1 MWNRFHIENEQY
13 ILRRG
18 KIMRFMKKAAFVA
31 TAVLMAGSAVAFA
44 SCGDAEAEDTADTK
58 KVLMWI
64 NKTLEQ
70 AEGGVYKS
78 LAEAFNKAD
87 FKTQDGRHI
96 EVVLRSQTDA
106 ETLENT
112 LQTAKASGNR
122 FPDVLAVDAPKIAK
136 YQKDNWIRDI
146 SEFLTPQEKADY
158 MDSVIEQAT
167 IGGKLYALSAMETPT
182 ALFYNKEIV
191 TQEVLT
197 RAGVGSY
204 ATPQNP
210 WTWDQLAAVLGEING
225 SAAKIDMTYG
235 FGGNAGNFY
244 FYAPLVDS
252 VGGTICDATTGKLSG
267 HLDSAEAVN
276 AFKSLGKVNQYR
288 YQGSSQYAIVT
299 GEAAF
304 VMHGPWLLN
313 NIVSSQYNGDL
324 DKIGAMPMPVVVK
337 TDGTT
342 RGNVVSGCGSWC
354 LGVSPDTKDAYASAQ
369 VVKYFTSAE
378 ASLKYFEAI
387 GTFPTHKS
395 SYEDENVNED
405 LQSGAYKQVSDLMAF
420 ASPRPV
426 SVYSGE
432 YELAFKD
439 IIDYIRTNNNLDN
452 IQAKISEIAS
462 THDTYIR

>member
-1 MWNRFHIENEQY
+1 MKF
-13 ILRRG
+13 L
-18 KIMRFMKKAAFVA
+18 KKAAFVA
-31 TAVLMAGSAVAFA
+31 TAAVMAGSAVALA
-44 SCGDAEAEDTADTK
+44 ACGDADLEDTADTK

-78 LAEAFNKAD
+78 LAEAFNKED

-106 ETLENT
+106 ETLQNT

-136 YQKDNWIRDI
+136 YQKDGWIRDI
-146 SEFLTPQEKADY
+146 SEYLTAEEKDDY

-167 IGGKLYALSAMETPT
+167 IDGKLYALSAMETPT
-182 ALFYNKEIV
+182 ALYYNKEIV

-210 WTWDQLAAVLGEING
+210 WTWDQLAAVLGAISG
-225 SAAKIDMTYG
+225 GAAKIDMTYG

-252 VGGTICDATTGKLSG
+252 VGAKVCDPATGKLSG
-267 HLDSAEAVN
+267 NLDSAEAVN
-276 AFKSLGKVNQYR
+276 AFASLGKVNQYR
-288 YQGSSQYAIVT
+288 YSGSSQYALVT

-304 VMHGPWLLN
+304 VIHGPWLLN
-313 NIVSSQYNGDL
+313 NIVASQYNSEL
-324 DKIGAMPMPVVVK
+324 NNIGAMPMPVVVK
-337 TDGTT
+337 TDGVTK
-342 RGNVVSGCGSWC
+342 GEVVSGCGSWC

-378 ASLKYFEAI
+378 ASMKYFEAI

-395 SYEDENVNED
+395 SYEDEGVNED
-405 LQSGAYKQVSDLMAF
+405 LQTGAYKEVADLMNY

-426 SVYSGE
+426 SVFTGE

-439 IIDYIRTNNNLDN
+439 VIDYIRTNDNLSG
-452 IQAKISEIAS
+452 IQAKITEIAA

>member
-1 MWNRFHIENEQY
+1 MKF
-13 ILRRG
+13 L
-18 KIMRFMKKAAFVA
+18 KKAAFLT
-31 TAVLMAGSAVAFA
+31 TAAIMAGSAISIAA
-44 SCGDAEAEDTADTK
+44 CGDSDLEDTADTK

-78 LAEAFNKAD
+78 LAESFNAAD

-106 ETLENT
+106 ETLQST

-136 YQKDNWIRDI
+136 YQKDGWIRDI
-146 SEFLTPQEKADY
+146 SDYLTAEEKADY
-158 MDSVIEQAT
+158 MDSVIKQAT
-167 IGGKLYALSAMETPT
+167 IDGKLYALSAMETPT
-182 ALFYNKEIV
+182 ALYYNKEIV

-197 RAGVGSY
+197 RAGVSSY

-210 WTWDQLAAVLGEING
+210 WTWDELAAVLGQING
-225 SAAKIDMTYG
+225 NAAKIDMTYG

-252 VGGTICDATTGKLSG
+252 VGARVCDPATGKLTG
-267 HLDSAEAVN
+267 NLDSAESVN
-276 AFKSLGKVNQYR
+276 AFASLGKVNRYR
-288 YQGSSQYAIVT
+288 YSGSSQYALVT

-304 VMHGPWLLN
+304 VIHGPWLLN
-313 NIVSSQYNGDL
+313 NIVASQYSSQL
-324 DKIGAMPMPVVVK
+324 DNIGAMPMPVVVK

-342 RGNVVSGCGSWC
+342 RGKVVSGCGSWC

-378 ASLKYFEAI
+378 ASMKYFEAI

-395 SYEDENVNED
+395 AYEGEDVNED
-405 LQSGAYKQVSDLMAF
+405 LQTGAYKEVSELMAY

-426 SVYSGE
+426 SVYTGE

-439 IIDYIRTNNNLDN
+439 IIDYIRTNTDLSG
-452 IQAKISEIAS
+452 IQSKIPSISS

>member
-1 MWNRFHIENEQY
+1 M
-13 ILRRG
+13 
-18 KIMRFMKKAAFVA
+18 KFMKRAAFVTIA
-31 TAVLMAGSAVAFA
+31 ALMAGSVMAFA
-44 SCGDAEAEDTADTK
+44 SCGDSELEDTADTR

-78 LAEAFNKAD
+78 LAESFNKAD
-87 FKTQDGRHI
+87 FKTEDGKHI

-106 ETLENT
+106 ETLEST

-122 FPDVLAVDAPKIAK
+122 FPDVLAVDAPKIAQ
-136 YQKDNWIRDI
+136 YQEDNWIRDI
-146 SEFLTPQEKADY
+146 SEYFTAEEKADY

-167 IGGKLYALSAMETPT
+167 IDGKLYALSAMETPT

-204 ATPQNP
+204 ATPENP
-210 WTWDQLAAVLGEING
+210 WTWDDLAAVLAEIGGN
-225 SAAKIDMTYG
+225 SAKIDMTYG

-252 VGGTICDATTGKLSG
+252 VGGSVCDPSTGKLSG
-267 HLDSAEAVN
+267 NLDSVEAVN
-276 AFKSLGKVNQYR
+276 AFKSLGKVNSYR

-313 NIVSSQYNGDL
+313 NIVSSQYSSDL

-342 RGNVVSGCGSWC
+342 GKVVSGCGSWC

-378 ASLKYFEAI
+378 ASLRYFEAI

-395 SYEDENVNED
+395 CYEDENVNED
-405 LQSGAYKQVSDLMAF
+405 LQSGAYKQLSDLMAY

-426 SVYSGE
+426 SVYTGE

-452 IQAKISEIAS
+452 IQSKISEIAS

>member
-1 MWNRFHIENEQY
+1 MKF
-13 ILRRG
+13 L
-18 KIMRFMKKAAFVA
+18 KKAAFVA
-31 TAVLMAGSAVAFA
+31 TAAVMAGSAVALA
-44 SCGDAEAEDTADTK
+44 SCGDPDLEDTADTK

-78 LAEAFNKAD
+78 IAEAFNKED

-106 ETLENT
+106 ETLQST

-136 YQKDNWIRDI
+136 YQKDGWIRDI
-146 SEFLTPQEKADY
+146 SEFLTQEEKDDY

-167 IGGKLYALSAMETPT
+167 IDGKLYALSAMETPT

-191 TQEVLT
+191 TQDVLT
-197 RAGVGSY
+197 RANVSAY

-210 WTWDQLAAVLGEING
+210 WTWDQLAAVLGAIGG
-225 SAAKIDMTYG
+225 SSAKIDMTYG

-244 FYAPLVDS
+244 FYAPLVNS
-252 VGGTICDATTGKLSG
+252 VGAKICDPATGKLSG
-267 HLDSAEAVN
+267 NLDSAEAVN
-276 AFKSLGKVNQYR
+276 AFKSLGKVNTYR
-288 YQGSSQYAIVT
+288 YSGASQYAIVT

-304 VMHGPWLLN
+304 VIHGPWLLN
-313 NIVSSQYNGDL
+313 NIVSSSQYSGEL

-342 RGNVVSGCGSWC
+342 KGNVVSGCGSWC

-378 ASLKYFEAI
+378 SSLRYFEAI

-395 SYEDENVNED
+395 SYEDESLNED
-405 LQSGAYKQVSDLMAF
+405 LQSGAYKEVSDLMAY

-426 SVYSGE
+426 SVFTGE

-439 IIDYIRTNNNLDN
+439 VIDYIRTSSDLDG
-452 IQAKISEIAS
+452 IQAKITEIAT

>member
-1 MWNRFHIENEQY
+1 
-13 ILRRG
+13 
-18 KIMRFMKKAAFVA
+18 MKFLKRASIVAA
-31 TAVLMAGSAVAFA
+31 AVMVAGSAVAFV
-44 SCGDAEAEDTADTK
+44 SCGDPETEDTADTK
-58 KVLMWI
+58 KVVMWI

-70 AEGGVYKS
+70 AEGGVYS
-78 LAEAFNKAD
+78 VLAESFNKAD

-106 ETLENT
+106 ETLQST
-112 LQTAKASGNR
+112 LQATKASGNR

-136 YQKDNWIRDI
+136 YQKDGWIRDI
-146 SEFLTPQEKADY
+146 SEFLTEEEKADY

-167 IGGKLYALSAMETPT
+167 IDGKLYALSAMETPT

-197 RAGVGSY
+197 RGGVSSY
-204 ATPQNP
+204 ATPEHP
-210 WTWDQLAAVLGEING
+210 WTWDELASVLGAING
-225 SAAKIDMTYG
+225 KAAKIDMTYG

-252 VGGTICDATTGKLSG
+252 VGGTICDAATGKLTG
-267 HLDSAEAVN
+267 YLDSAEAVN
-276 AFKSLGKVNQYR
+276 AFASLGKVDDYR

-313 NIVSSQYNGDL
+313 NIVASQYNGDL

-337 TDGTT
+337 TDGTK
-342 RGNVVSGCGSWC
+342 GKVVSGCGSWC
-354 LGVSPDTKDAYASAQ
+354 LAVSPDTKDAYASAQ

-378 ASLKYFEAI
+378 ASLRYFEAI

-395 SYEDENVNED
+395 SYGDESVNED
-405 LQSGAYKQVSDLMAF
+405 LQTGAYKQVSELMNY

-426 SVYSGE
+426 SVFTGE
-432 YELAFKD
+432 YELAFRD
-439 IIDYIRTNNNLDN
+439 IIDYIRTHKDLKG
-452 IQAKISEIAS
+452 IQAEMTEIAKK
-462 THDTYIR
+462 HDTYIR